1 MLVQIQLLNRVLSS
15 KDYSIIIDNGLT
27 VEHFPQYRAEFNFIS
42 NHYKQY
48 NQVPDLETFL
58 KSFPD
63 FEVLKVDESTD
74 YLVSELYKDKNENFL
89 ASTFNKVRELLMK
102 GETDKAMDL
111 FSSSANKLAESKHLE
126 AVDILDDISRYEEYL
141 DKCENFTNY
150 YTTTGFRELDDILG
164 GWDMKSEYA
173 TIIARA
179 GQGKSW
185 IILKSVVAAAE
196 KGLTVGL
203 YSGEIELNKVSY
215 RMDTLMSHIS
225 NTKIVRG
232 NIDVGMQYKKY
243 LDELKENH
251 KGKIWVITPDMI
263 AGDPT
268 VDTLSSFV
276 DKYKLDIL
284 FIDQQTLLTDRS
296 KARTSFEKAANISK
310 DLKMLQ
316 VRKHIPIITVTQQN
330 RTSVD
335 ENSFAGTEHIG
346 QSDRIGQDSTTIL
359 GVSQKDGI
367 MTLHII
373 KARDGGTGRTLNY
386 IMNLDTGM
394 FEYIE
399 EEQGDNQGTF
409 TPSAYYDGDDME
421 PLASYGG
428 SITQDELPF

>member
-1 MLVQIQLLNRVLSS
+1 MLVQIQLLNQILSS
-15 KDYSIIIDNGLT
+15 KDFSVVIDNGLT
-27 VEHFPQYRAEFNFIS
+27 AEYFPQYKAEFNFIN

-58 KSFPD
+58 KNFPD
-63 FEVLKVDESTD
+63 FEVLKVNESTD
-74 YLVSELYKDKNENFL
+74 YLISELYKDKNENFL

-111 FSSSANKLAESKHLE
+111 FSSSANRLAESKHLD
-126 AVDILDDISRYEEYL
+126 AVDILNDISRYDEYL

-150 YTTTGFRELDDILG
+150 YTTTGFRELDEILG

-284 FIDQQTLLTDRS
+284 FIDQQTLLTDRN

-330 RTSVD
+330 RTSVE

-386 IMNLDTGM
+386 VMNLDTGM

-399 EEQGDNQGTF
+399 EEQSEGTY

-421 PLASYGG
+421 PLASYGVDI
-428 SITQDELPF
+428 SSEELPF